1 MINVSKI
8 STIIRLMKNERWR
21 LMGGVQILLAPG
33 VLRFVIGVVLLYYSI
48 Y

>member
-1 MINVSKI
+1 MINVSNI
-8 STIIRLMKNERWR
+8 STIVRLMKNECR
-21 LMGGVQILLAPG
+21 LMGGVQILSAPG